1 MAFPLAYKQFLS
13 PFITDLRSMLDVF
26 ETKTI
31 DRNGHEV
38 SDRNKNTCDEEEATI
53 RSFRPK

>member
-1 MAFPLAYKQFLS
+1 
-13 PFITDLRSMLDVF
+13 MLDVF

-38 SDRNKNTCDEEEATI
+38 SNRNKNTCDEEEATI